1 MFSRLRAPVSLLR
14 NSVYTSY
21 KLNSLSS
28 SLSNNVRLSSSS
40 AKPLSVLSEDETM
53 LKESVRKFAVDAIK
67 PLVRKMDDESMTDPS
82 IIKGL
87 FENGFMSVE
96 VAEKYGGLG
105 ASFFSLV
112 LIVEELAKIDPS
124 ISALLDVHST
134 LVSPAIQTWGSE
146 EQKQKYL
153 PRLIKDMVGSFCL
166 SEAGSGSDAFALK
179 TSAKKDGD
187 HYLLNGSKLW
197 ITNSEQAGVFIVFA
211 NVDFKQGYRGIT
223 AFLVDAGTPGLKVDK
238 HEDKLGIRASS
249 TCPVHFDNV
258 RVHESVVLGKVGHGY
273 KYAIS
278 TLNEGRIGI
287 AAQMIGLAQ
296 GCVDCAIPYLKER
309 KQFNKRIWDFQ
320 AMQHQ
325 VADVVTQ
332 ICAARL
338 FVYEAARLKD
348 AGLPIVKE
356 AAMAKL
362 FASNVACLA
371 TTKSVEWLGGVG
383 FTKDYPV
390 EKFYRDCKIGT
401 IYEGTSNIQLN
412 TIAKQIEGEYP

>member
-1 MFSRLRAPVSLLR
+1 MISRRLLTSVSNFFRPL
-14 NSVYTSY
+14 VV
-21 KLNSLSS
+21 SS
-28 SLSNNVRLSSSS
+28 SYHISTTSCSKSV
-40 AKPLSVLSEDETM
+40 APLDVLSEDENL
-53 LKESVRKFAVDAIK
+53 LKESVRKFAVDVIK
-67 PLVRKMDDESMTDPS
+67 PLVKKMDDDSHTDQKV
-82 IIKGL
+82 IDGL

-96 VAEKYGGLG
+96 VPEKYGGIG
-105 ASFFSLV
+105 ANFFSMV

-124 ISALLDVHST
+124 ISALCDVHST
-134 LVSPAIQTWGSE
+134 LVSPPILNWGSE

-153 PRLIKDMVGSFCL
+153 PKLVKNMVGSYCL

-179 TSAKKDGD
+179 TTAKKDGD
-187 HYLLNGSKLW
+187 HYILNGSKLW

-211 NVDFKQGYRGIT
+211 NVDLSKGYRGIT
-223 AFLVDAGTPGLKVDK
+223 AFLVDKGTPGLKVDK

-258 RVHESVVLGKVGHGY
+258 RVPASHVLGEVGQGY
-273 KYAIS
+273 KYAIA

-309 KQFNKRIWDFQ
+309 KQFGQRLWDFQ

-332 ICAARL
+332 INAGRLMIYNAARM
-338 FVYEAARLKD
+338 KD
-348 AGLPIVKE
+348 AGLKIVKE

-362 FASNVACLA
+362 FASNVACYA

-390 EKFYRDCKIGT
+390 EKYYRDCKIGT

-412 TIAKQIEGEYP
+412 TIAKYIEAEYP